1 MCLLRISVLAT
12 ISLSGVAVW
21 LLSGVC
27 SLRRHFLLW
36 HGGLMLWCSLLLNG
50 RLLNRFN
57 RFRHWLR
64 LYLRRRGL
72 LCRLLDLGLLR
83 LSLLWFLHHC
93 EEVALFRQFLL
104 LVKPFVDSLQVAG
117 VGVLACLGKRIHG
130 LLMSLGGDMLLC
142 LLEILLI
149 LLALFPVLFGFFRLD
164 LIPGLSI
171 RTILFFGTGI
181 VTAGCA
187 AVMTACLIVISFLLL
202 SDKTKRTDSCNRCQS

>member
-1 MCLLRISVLAT
+1 M
-12 ISLSGVAVW
+12 
-21 LLSGVC
+21 
-27 SLRRHFLLW
+27 
-36 HGGLMLWCSLLLNG
+36 
-50 RLLNRFN
+50 
-57 RFRHWLR
+57 
-64 LYLRRRGL
+64 
-72 LCRLLDLGLLR
+72 
-83 LSLLWFLHHC
+83 
-93 EEVALFRQFLL
+93 FRQFLL